1 MYPGAATRSK
11 TGPVMPGTAAL
22 TLRANSGARMT
33 AALRTSSPV
42 NFCMSRMAA
51 LLVNPDFGHHA
62 AEVFC
67 IVGQVIE
74 LRRVQVVRAR
84 GVRRRAAAVSGPHL
98 AGIQDHVDGL
108 GTAQR
113 DRGRVVIEGVSV
125 HVPQQSRG

>member
-74 LRRVQVVRAR
+74 LRRAQVVRGR
-84 GVRRRAAAVSGPHL
+84 GVRRRAAAVSGPQL
-98 AGIQDHVDGL
+98 AGNPDHLHGL
-108 GTAQR
+108 ACAH
-113 DRGRVVIEGVSV
+113 RGRHRV
-125 HVPQQSRG
+125 